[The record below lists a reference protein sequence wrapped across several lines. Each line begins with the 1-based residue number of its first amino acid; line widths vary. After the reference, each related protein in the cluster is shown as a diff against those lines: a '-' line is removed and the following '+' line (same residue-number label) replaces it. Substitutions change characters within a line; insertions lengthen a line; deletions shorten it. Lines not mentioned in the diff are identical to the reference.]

1 MDRFKSNCNLL
12 PSTSALLLGTQLTL
26 QLFILLLVSAML
38 ISILVLGI
46 KLIAYLQ
53 STHNSLLS
61 PDLSYL
67 PDHMFLI
74 D

>member
-12 PSTSALLLGTQLTL
+12 PSTSALLLSTQLTL

-53 STHNSLLS
+53 VPTTL
-61 PDLSYL
+61 YL
-67 PDHMFLI
+67 VLI
-74 D
+74 SVTCLIICF